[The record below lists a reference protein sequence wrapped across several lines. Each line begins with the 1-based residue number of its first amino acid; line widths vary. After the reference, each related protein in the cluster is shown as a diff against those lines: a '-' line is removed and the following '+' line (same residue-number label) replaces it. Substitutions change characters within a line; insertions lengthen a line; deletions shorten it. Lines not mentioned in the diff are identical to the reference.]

1 MKKETKLFACIFEFN
16 GAKSFSFQKK
26 SEINSFLMNSDFSS
40 YFIWYNFSDFYE
52 LRQKWFTNF

>member
-26 SEINSFLMNSDFSS
+26 A
-40 YFIWYNFSDFYE
+40 
-52 LRQKWFTNF
+52 K